1 MAEWEGPLDLLWK
14 DLFIPVC
21 VRVTGG
27 QWGRGNLFF
36 CLLLRRRLARRLHAH
51 LLAGVIPLNEKLLFV
66 TIPMEQ
72 QRPFFSNEAW
82 RREHTCFQTPPK
94 KKYGVDNGHKS
105 LSCIFFSPG
114 ACSEF
119 PFSSVVFFFF
129 EPLFVFVVTFLDIRR
144 QPRAAAAPPN
154 ASSSC
159 PLSSRSA
166 GRR

>member
-14 DLFIPVC
+14 DPFYARVC
-21 VRVTGG
+21 ESHRRTMGERKSG
-27 QWGRGNLFF
+27 FF
-36 CLLLRRRLARRLHAH
+36 CLLLRRRLDRRLHAH

-94 KKYGVDNGHKS
+94 KSMEWIMGTKLSPLYFFLQEPVRNFLFPPLSFTS
-105 LSCIFFSPG
+105 LSRFS
-114 ACSEF
+114 CLLSH
-119 PFSSVVFFFF
+119 SWTSVVGRVP
-129 EPLFVFVVTFLDIRR
+129 PLHHGH
-144 QPRAAAAPPN
+144 PPP
-154 ASSSC
+154 